1 MGFVGMIRCC
11 SAIYEFLGLI
21 MDKTTFRPTAFVVVS
36 TNHGSMLVN
45 RHDYRLVSGGGYGV
59 GYQLLNTSSFDQN
72 EVDVVLH
79 LLYARREVHGDG
91 VVAVDCGANIG
102 VHTIEWAKFM
112 HAWGSVIA
120 IEAQERIF
128 YALAGNITLNNCFN
142 ARAIWGAVGAEN
154 GTINVPQPN
163 YFVPSSFGSLEIRDG
178 ANCENIGQ
186 VIDRSSGSA
195 QKTNL
200 IKLDDLGLERL
211 DFLKIDIEG
220 MELEALNGARSVIEK
235 FRPCM
240 LIEKIK
246 TDESALRNFLAER
259 GYEVFSA
266 GINLI
271 AVHGADPVVKQ
282 ISP

>member
-1 MGFVGMIRCC
+1 
-11 SAIYEFLGLI
+11 

-36 TNHGSMLVN
+36 TNHGSLLVN

-91 VVAVDCGANIG
+91 VVAIDCGANIG
-102 VHTIEWAKFM
+102 VHTVEWAKFM
-112 HAWGSVIA
+112 YGWGSVIA
-120 IEAQERIF
+120 VEAQERIF

-142 ARAIWGAVGAEN
+142 ARAIWAAVGAEN
-154 GTINVPQPN
+154 GMIDVPQPD

-186 VIDRSSGSA
+186 EIDRSQRGGRT
-195 QKTNL
+195 QKTSL
-200 IKLDDLGLERL
+200 IKLDDLGLDRL

-220 MELEALNGARSVIEK
+220 MEQEALCGARDVIEK

-246 TDESALRNFLAER
+246 SDELVLRNFLAER
-259 GYEVFSA
+259 DYKVFAA

-271 AVHGADPVVKQ
+271 AIHSADPVAQQ
-282 ISP
+282 ICTD